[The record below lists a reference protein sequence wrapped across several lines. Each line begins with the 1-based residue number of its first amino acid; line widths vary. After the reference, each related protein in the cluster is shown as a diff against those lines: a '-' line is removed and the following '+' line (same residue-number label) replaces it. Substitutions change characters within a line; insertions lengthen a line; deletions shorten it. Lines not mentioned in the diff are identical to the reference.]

1 MSKPRKKNPIK
12 EIAEELDVFDDM
24 FSTLLEL
31 LEEKGVIKQREFED
45 KMKKKIE
52 RTKKFRSYR
61 RIQLDKDDRYSKAT

>member
-52 RTKKFRSYR
+52 RNKKFRSYR
-61 RIQLDKDDRYSKAT
+61 RIQLDKDNM

>member
-31 LEEKGVIKQREFED
+31 LEEKGVIKKREFAD
-45 KMKKKIE
+45 KMKEKIE

-61 RIQLDKDDRYSKAT
+61 RIQLDKDDM

>member
-31 LEEKGVIKQREFED
+31 LEEKGILSEDEFEN
-45 KMKKKIE
+45 KMKTRIENRKGKK
-52 RTKKFRSYR
+52 SYR
-61 RIQLDKDDRYSKAT
+61 DIQLAKDST